1 MRQKY
6 KNTKYHGYASK
17 KEYYRSNELKLLQR
31 AGEISNL
38 KEQVEYLLLPAQYEI
53 INGKKKCI
61 EQSVKYI
68 ADFQYIDKDGNL
80 VVEDTKG
87 FRTQAYIIKRKL
99 MLYMHGIKIREI

>member
-31 AGEISNL
+31 AGEISDL

-68 ADFQYIDKDGNL
+68 ADFQYIDKKGNL

-99 MLYMHGIKIREI
+99 MLYMHGIKIREV

>member
-31 AGEISNL
+31 AGEISDL
-38 KEQVEYLLLPAQYEI
+38 KEQVVYELLPSQFEVV
-53 INGKKKCI
+53 NGKKKCV
-61 EQSVKYI
+61 ERSVKYI
-68 ADFQYIDKDGNL
+68 ADFQYTDKNGNL